1 VIPVAE
7 RTELSA
13 EQNEAST
20 RASIHDD
27 PTIDADGWV
36 RRHLADPVR
45 ARESTEL
52 YESLGFE
59 VMSRRLQPDDLGPEC
74 QACAASVCNSY
85 VLIYTR
91 ARRTGS
97 SRDDG
102 CAGEEN

>member
-1 VIPVAE
+1 VTPVTD

-13 EQNEAST
+13 NRNEASDV
-20 RASIHDD
+20 ASIHDD

-45 ARESTEL
+45 ARESIEL

-74 QACAASVCNSY
+74 QACAASVCSSY

-91 ARRTGS
+91 ARHADP

-102 CAGEEN
+102 SAGTEN